1 MGAHDVRDRKVDA
14 LLSSFSMVF
23 KDVYLFDD
31 TVESDIGFGRPQA
44 MRKEGIYRD
53 SVGMRERTIGWGLAQ
68 A

>member
-44 MRKEGIYRD
+44 MRKEGI
-53 SVGMRERTIGWGLAQ
+53 
-68 A
+68 